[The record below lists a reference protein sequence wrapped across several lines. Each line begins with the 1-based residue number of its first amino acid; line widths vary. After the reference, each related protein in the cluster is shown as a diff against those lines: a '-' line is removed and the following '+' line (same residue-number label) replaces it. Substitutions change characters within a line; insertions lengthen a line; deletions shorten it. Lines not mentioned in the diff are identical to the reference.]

1 MLSFIEFLNETKHTN
16 NLTKADEFFNMLC
29 ESEQLDEGFKDTLKS
44 WWNKAKNI
52 LSKPVTAIN
61 KVLDK
66 DKELIKKTEE
76 NLKTMKKSEL
86 ASIYGMEF
94 ANSNIIDDLI
104 DFISMLKDIALFR
117 YKKLPWRTAISA
129 VALLGYIL
137 FPKNIKAGTILFTAV
152 NKGFVDPMNDG
163 IDFINKY
170 IIRKPVAE
178 GSAHFLPGLGPVGGG
193 TADNYYPDL
202 GKVSKHIIDQREPI
216 ANIDQLDTSSI
227 SAKVLD
233 SIDEIT
239 IIYLLWKWFR
249 ADLVD
254 YRKWLVAKDIAKNEV
269 PTNI

>member
-1 MLSFIEFLNETKHTN
+1 MLSFIEFLNETKQSN
-16 NLTKADEFFNMLC
+16 SLTKADEFFNMLC

-52 LSKPVTAIN
+52 LSKPINAIN

-76 NLKTMKKSEL
+76 NLRTMKKSEL

-178 GSAHFLPGLGPVGGG
+178 GFVPGLGQVGGDI
-193 TADNYYPDL
+193 ADKYYDDL

-216 ANIDQLDTSSI
+216 SNIDQLDTSSI
-227 SAKVLD
+227 SAKILD